1 MTTPRARFRNGRSG
15 NLRGGSTTVRRK
27 TLSTAVALL
36 VVGVAATTTTAAL
49 AHSSK
54 SADVSKIA
62 IATPAKANDYG
73 WNQQGV
79 RGRPQRRQGQRR
91 DRDRQRRHRL
101 RQHAGSPRAAGPQR
115 QPVRHRP
122 GERLQHHR
130 PARGTADQGPDDQ
143 LRQPEE
149 PDQGLHVRHRDLE
162 PGRRIPRRRAR
173 GQEVDDR
180 QARHRHLGG
189 RHELVQAVRRL
200 RGRRAQRQPGRQ
212 VLVRPGRPG
221 RL

>member
-1 MTTPRARFRNGRSG
+1 M
-15 NLRGGSTTVRRK
+15 RRK
-27 TLSTAVALL
+27 ALASTGIALL
-36 VVGVAATTTTAAL
+36 VVGVAATAAL
-49 AHSSK
+49 AG
-54 SADVSKIA
+54 SAKPTAVSKIA

-79 RGRPQRRQGQRR
+79 AAARNAAQGQRR
-91 DRDRQRRHRL
+91 DCDGQRRHRL
-101 RQHAGSPRAAGPQR
+101 RQHAGSPGAARPQR
-115 QPVRHRP
+115 QPVRHRA

-130 PARGTADQGPDDQ
+130 SARRRADQGADDQ

-162 PGRRIPRRRAR
+162 PGRRVPRRRAR

-189 RHELVQAVRRL
+189 RHELVQAVGRL
-200 RGRRAQRQPGRQ
+200 RGRRAQRQPGRE